1 MSMLQLGLIG
11 IVGVLLALQLK
22 LIKPEFSV
30 YIGLAIGLLIFFG
43 MTEKLVELVNAIH
56 EILQMVDLSESYL
69 GLLFKMLGI
78 TYVAEFSSAICKD
91 AGYQTIASQI
101 EIFAKLTIL
110 TMSLPIVLALMR
122 TIQEFLR

>member
-43 MTEKLVELVNAIH
+43 MTEKLAELVNAIH
-56 EILQMVDLSESYL
+56 EILQMVDLSQSYL

-78 TYVAEFSSAICKD
+78 TYVAEFSSSICKD

>member
-11 IVGVLLALQLK
+11 IAGVLLALQLK

-43 MTEKLVELVNAIH
+43 MTEKLAELVNAIH
-56 EILQMVDLSESYL
+56 EILQMVDLSQSYL

-101 EIFAKLTIL
+101 EIFAKLNSTI
-110 TMSLPIVLALMR
+110 I
-122 TIQEFLR
+122 FLLIRHVS

>member
-30 YIGLAIGLLIFFG
+30 YIGLALGLLIFFG
-43 MTEKLVELVNAIH
+43 MTEKLAELVNAIH
-56 EILQMVDLSESYL
+56 EILQMVDLSQSYL